1 MSQGRA
7 TTPGEGEMGDV
18 QFNPMDPEFVR
29 DPYPT
34 YHTLRA
40 EDPVHHHPLG
50 FWVLTRY
57 EDVVAALRDPRLAK
71 EAIADF
77 IAARFGAP
85 VPAMGLSMLD
95 RDPPDH
101 TRLRSLVSK
110 AFTPRVVEGLRPRIQ
125 QIVDR
130 LIDQGEARGTMDLI
144 EEFAYPIPVTVI
156 CEMLGVPVEDHERFK
171 GWSLDIARGLDGL
184 LLTAGSE
191 IRQRSAEARHGLAD
205 FFRELIAKRRTSPR
219 ADMLSDLIAA
229 EEAGDKLSEEEL
241 LATCILL
248 LVAGHETTVNL
259 IGNGTL
265 ALLRNPDQLRRL
277 RENPT
282 LITTAV
288 EELLRY
294 DGPVQRT
301 ARIPSEDVTI
311 GGHTI
316 GKGEM
321 VMPFIGAADRDPS
334 QFRDP
339 DRLDITRTDNRH
351 VAFGLGIHF
360 CLGAPLARVEGQIAI
375 STLVK
380 RLPKLALA
388 TSTPE
393 YRPSLT
399 LRGLQT
405 LPVSF

>member
-1 MSQGRA
+1 
-7 TTPGEGEMGDV
+7 MGGV
-18 QFNPMDPEFVR
+18 EFNPMDPAFVA

-34 YHTLRA
+34 YHRLRA
-40 EDPVHHHPLG
+40 GEPVHHSPLG

-57 EDVVAALRDPRLAK
+57 DDVVMALRDPRLAK
-71 EAIADF
+71 EAIAAF
-77 IAARFGAP
+77 VAARFGAP

-125 QIVDR
+125 QIVDGLLER
-130 LIDQGEARGTMDLI
+130 ARGAGGMDLI
-144 EEFAYPIPVTVI
+144 EEFAYPIPVIVI

-171 GWSLDIARGLDGL
+171 GWSLDIARGLDSVL
-184 LLTAGSE
+184 LPPDSE
-191 IRQRSAEARHGLAD
+191 VPRRSIASRNALANY
-205 FFRELIAKRRTSPR
+205 FRELIARRRASPR
-219 ADMLSDLIAA
+219 ADMLSALIAA
-229 EEAGDKLSEEEL
+229 EEAGDKLSENEL

-248 LVAGHETTVNL
+248 LIAGHETTVNL

-265 ALLRNPDQLRRL
+265 ALLRHPDQLRRL
-277 RENPT
+277 RDNPA
-282 LITTAV
+282 LIGSAV
-288 EELLRY
+288 EEVLRY

-301 ARIPSEDVTI
+301 ARIPSEDVVI
-311 GGHTI
+311 GGQII

-321 VMPFIGAADRDPS
+321 VMPFIGAADRDPA
-334 QFRDP
+334 QFPEP

-351 VAFGLGIHF
+351 IAFGWGIHF

-375 STLVK
+375 NTLVQ
-380 RLPKLALA
+380 RLPKLELA
-388 TSTPE
+388 TAAPE
-393 YRPSLT
+393 FRQSLT
-399 LRGLQT
+399 LRGLKS